1 MIIGVLTMAQAS
13 DFILIKGGTFQMGSP
28 DSEDWRSNDEVLH
41 SVTVSP
47 FYMASHE
54 VTQQEWREVTGKNP
68 SSFTGDN
75 LPVESIT
82 WLEGVEFC
90 NALSRKEGKTPVYTV
105 SDGGRTVTW
114 DKGADGYRL
123 PTEAEWEF
131 AARAGTTTPFYS
143 KRVPGPMM

>member
-82 WLEGVEFC
+82 WLEAVE
-90 NALSRKEGKTPVYTV
+90 NWLKDNR
-105 SDGGRTVTW
+105 
-114 DKGADGYRL
+114 
-123 PTEAEWEF
+123 
-131 AARAGTTTPFYS
+131 
-143 KRVPGPMM
+143 